1 MLPSTFSVD
10 MAREAIRQIGIYT
23 QLTRFVVQAPC
34 LATVYYIKRRRIPL
48 IWYYT
53 SFLGLTECHSYTYST
68 TVTPISSIRIDPT
81 LK

>member
-23 QLTRFVVQAPC
+23 
-34 LATVYYIKRRRIPL
+34 
-48 IWYYT
+48 
-53 SFLGLTECHSYTYST
+53 SFLGLTECHSYTDST
-68 TVTPISSIRIDPT
+68 TVTPVSSILIDPT